1 VAYSGKKSILHGAML
16 ASFLAAALSALPAL
30 GESGNSLWLRYLPLA
45 DTAARNQAKTHITQI
60 VVPGTSATLTALRA
74 ELQRG
79 CDSLLAQSTPASA
92 TIGSDGA
99 VLAGTPASS
108 SVIAGLGLPLDPS
121 PEAYLIRS
129 MTVGGKSA
137 TVIASQGEIGA
148 LYGAFHLLRLLQT
161 GKSIANLDIS
171 EKPKIRRRLL
181 NHWDNLDGTIERGY
195 AGASLWKWAEL
206 PGTVDPRYTQYA
218 RACASVGING
228 AVLNNVNNSANG
240 KILSTAYIA
249 KIAAL
254 ANALRPYGVR
264 IYLSAYFNAPQEVG
278 GLSTSDPLNASV
290 ISWWAAKA
298 DEIYAAI
305 PDFGGFLVKANSEG
319 QPGPKTYG
327 RTHAQGANCLA
338 DALAPH
344 GGVVIW
350 RAFVYDDAIDAD
362 RMKRAYLEFKP
373 LDGKFRDNVI
383 VQAKNGP
390 FDFQP
395 REPVHPLFG
404 GLSNTHV
411 GMECQITMEYLG
423 QSTHLVYL
431 APLWKEALD
440 FDTYQNGAGSTV
452 AKVVDGSRDADTMT
466 SIAGVANTGNAANWC
481 GHDFLQ
487 ANWFAFGRL
496 AWNHDQTSEAIAEDW
511 TRMTWGNSPEI
522 VATIPAM
529 MAGSREAC
537 VNYMTPLGL
546 VGLFH
551 AGDHYGPDPGYNG
564 DATHIDYNS
573 VYWHKADAA
582 GLGYERSSTGSNM
595 VGQYSPTV
603 RDRFNNIATT
613 PPEYLAVFHH
623 VKWDYVVPSTGRT
636 FWNELCQRYCSGTQ
650 YVTGLRGQW
659 TTLNGK
665 VDAERYAAV
674 AAKLAAHETNANLWR
689 TTCLNYF
696 KTFSNMTIPGCSQI
710 VTLQDPRTTPMLPAP
725 LLPIYLYQSSGR
737 LLRIFPGRQSDFILK
752 GRQAGGGD
760 LAEGVYF
767 LRQGETKLRIVVDP
781 R

>member
-1 VAYSGKKSILHGAML
+1 MKSNPRDARFASVLFGTFL
-16 ASFLAAALSALPAL
+16 AAAAAALSAF
-30 GESGNSLWLRYLPLA
+30 GETGNSLWLRYVSLS
-45 DTAARNQAKTHITQI
+45 DTVQRNQARASITQI
-60 VVPGTSATLTALRA
+60 VVPGTSATLTALRG

-79 CDSLLAQSTPASA
+79 CDSLLVQSTPASTSVTA
-92 TIGSDGA
+92 DGA
-99 VLAGTPASS
+99 VIAGTPASS
-108 SVIAGLGLPLDPS
+108 SLIAGLGLSLDAN
-121 PEAYLIRS
+121 PEAYLIKS
-129 MTVGGKSA
+129 TTVSGKSA
-137 TVIASQGEIGA
+137 IVIASQGEIGA

-161 GKSIANLDIS
+161 NKPIANLDIA

-195 AGASLWKWAEL
+195 AGNSLWKWAEL
-206 PGTVDPRYTQYA
+206 PGTVDPRYTLYA

-228 AVLNNVNNSANG
+228 AVLNNVNNSGNAQ
-240 KILSTAYIA
+240 ILSTAYIG

-254 ANALRPYGVR
+254 AKALRPYGIRV
-264 IYLSAYFNAPQEVG
+264 YVSAYFNAPQQLG
-278 GLSTSDPLNASV
+278 GLSTSDPLNVSV
-290 ISWWAAKA
+290 ISFWAAKA

-344 GGVVIW
+344 GGVVLW
-350 RAFVYDDAIDAD
+350 RAFVYDDGIDVD
-362 RMKRAYLEFKP
+362 RLKRAYLEFKP
-373 LDGKFRDNVI
+373 LDGQFHANVI

-390 FDFQP
+390 YDFQP

-404 GLSNTHV
+404 GLSKTHV

-452 AKVVDGSRDADTMT
+452 AKVIDGTRDADTLT
-466 SIAGVANTGNAANWC
+466 SISGVANTGNAANWC

-496 AWNHDQTSEAIAEDW
+496 AWSHDQSPGLIAEDW
-511 TRMTWGNSPEI
+511 ARMTWGNAPEI

-537 VNYMTPLGL
+537 VNYMMPLGL
-546 VGLFH
+546 VGMFH

-564 DATHIDYNS
+564 DTSHIDYNS

-582 GLGYERSSTGSNM
+582 GIGYDRTSSGSNM
-595 VGQYSPTV
+595 VGQYFPTV
-603 RDRFNNIATT
+603 RDRFNDIATT
-613 PPEYLAVFHH
+613 PPEYLAIFHH
-623 VKWDYVVPSTGRT
+623 VSWSYVIPTTGNT
-636 FWNELCQRYCSGTQ
+636 FWKELCLRYCSGTQ
-650 YVTGLRGQW
+650 YVTGMRSQW
-659 TTLNGK
+659 ASLNGR

-674 AAKLAAHETNANLWR
+674 SAKLAAHETNANLWR

-696 KTFSNMTIPGCSQI
+696 HAFSNMAIPGCSQV
-710 VTLQDPRTTPMLPAP
+710 VTLRDQPMAPIPAR
-725 LLPIYLYQSSGR
+725 LLQPIFLYQASGH
-737 LLRIFPGRQSDFILK
+737 LLRIFPTSEPDFVLK
-752 GRQAGGGD
+752 GLPAGSPD
-760 LAEGVYF
+760 LAEGIYF
-767 LRQGETKLRIVVDP
+767 LRQGETKLRIVVKP